1 MLEHDNTQSTQF
13 RNDST
18 ECIRYEDALLR
29 INAAYQRLHVHT
41 RILQSEVIHLRS
53 EDMQLRN
60 EITILHNSRSWRLT
74 KPLRVISR
82 LIRNIINSL

>member
-41 RILQSEVIHLRS
+41 RILQSEV
-53 EDMQLRN
+53 MQLRN
-60 EITILHNSRSWRLT
+60 QITVLHNSRSWRLT